1 MSIVLS
7 KETTT
12 NESSRKRQLKDMINS
27 CGKVVKYLTFTS
39 KNNWM
44 PMMFLPIL
52 MHFRPCLSAKISYRG
67 SPFRNISLSTIPGTV
82 WIPLYS
88 AIFCPFFAKNSL
100 SKNSFYVFSTN
111 PRLVT
116 ILQYVVRFPE
126 AQNSYYPG
134 TLVQTYF
141 AI

>member
-44 PMMFLPIL
+44 PMVFLPIL

-67 SPFRNISLSTIPGTV
+67 SPFRNFSLSTTPGTE
-82 WIPLYS
+82 WIPQYS
-88 AIFCPFFAKNSL
+88 TIFCPFFAKNT
-100 SKNSFYVFSTN
+100 FSTN
-111 PRLVT
+111 PRLVWFCNNT
-116 ILQYVVRFPE
+116 IPWKHKICTIRGPSVIPTFYLR
-126 AQNSYYPG
+126 SC
-134 TLVQTYF
+134 
-141 AI
+141 